1 MIASL
6 VLCEDCCAKIAIS
19 DLSLVITDCVFVVS
33 QDGFV
38 LVGSVAG
45 QRYWSTILNQE
56 SIITCGTWTPDDQ
69 QVIWHGCI
77 DLHDGFANDWWFSSK
92 TGLLGH
98 IQRQHCGA

>member
-1 MIASL
+1 MLFCLEKIFEVNLKMPCRNFFKL
-6 VLCEDCCAKIAIS
+6 VTLPTNAFKLLILLNIFK
-19 DLSLVITDCVFVVS
+19 LV
-33 QDGFV
+33 
-38 LVGSVAG
+38 
-45 QRYWSTILNQE
+45 
-56 SIITCGTWTPDDQ
+56 TPDDQ